1 MRPIARVLV
10 VTSALLCSSP
20 ALAEELTVSAV
31 KAFDARMT
39 TAGERC
45 EVDAVVSRVSE
56 LATISTTTFALG
68 DLRMSRLNKAQ
79 FRDQMMKRCATG
91 AQVRVVATNEK
102 ISIEGEQAVM
112 TADVTETVALDGRE
126 ISAKVRQRLIIELI
140 DGKLMYTQILS
151 NLVE

>member
-1 MRPIARVLV
+1 MKPLARILAA
-10 VTSALLCSSP
+10 TSALLCSSP
-20 ALAEELTVSAV
+20 LLAEELTVSAV

-39 TAGERC
+39 AAGERC
-45 EVDAVVSRVSE
+45 EVDAVVSRISPLASVS
-56 LATISTTTFALG
+56 ATTFALG
-68 DLRMSRLNKAQ
+68 DLRMSRMNKDQ
-79 FRDQMMKRCATG
+79 FRDQMTKRCAAG

-112 TADVTETVALDGRE
+112 TADVTETVVLGDRQT
-126 ISAKVRQRLIIELI
+126 SVKVRQRLTIELI

>member
-1 MRPIARVLV
+1 MRPIACILA
-10 VTSALLCSSP
+10 TASALLCSSP
-20 ALAEELTVSAV
+20 LLAEELTVSGV

-39 TAGERC
+39 AAGERC
-45 EVDAVVSRVSE
+45 EVDAVVSRISE

-79 FRDQMMKRCATG
+79 FRDQMTKRCAGG

-102 ISIEGEQAVM
+102 VSIEGEQAVM
-112 TADVTETVALDGRE
+112 TADVTETIVLGDRQ
-126 ISAKVRQRLIIELI
+126 ISVKLRQRLTVELI